1 VKIAIITFG
10 CKVNQY
16 ESEYMAEV
24 LEENG
29 HIIVPEESQADVY
42 IINSCAVT
50 HTAENKVK
58 NRIRRIKRA
67 YPSSKV
73 MVVGCYPQLSPE
85 EVLKVGADVVL
96 GNKEKKEIWKYISLE
111 KPSFFVDRA
120 YWLRDGKVEK
130 LKAGYIEKT
139 RAFVKVED
147 GCDRSCTYCAIRLAR
162 GTKIRSK
169 PIEQS
174 VEEIEGLVKMGFK
187 EIVITGINLG
197 RYGIDT
203 GYHLTDLLWEIEKIE
218 GDFRIRLSSLNPE
231 DVDEKIYNY
240 FRNSSKVCHHLHL
253 SLQSGSNRILK
264 KMNRSYTKEE
274 FMNIVESL
282 RKIDPYFS
290 ITTDVIVGFPGE
302 TERDFLESVEAIKEA
317 KFSRVHAFRYS
328 KRAGTLAAIMKDQ
341 IPGNVKRDRI
351 NYLENVAKEVAKEY
365 RKNLVGKRAKVLV
378 ENKRNGFYRGYDQY
392 YIYHEMPS
400 GKTGEIRETKIVH
413 VTDEGV
419 VSVEARD

>member
-1 VKIAIITFG
+1 VKVAIITFG

-24 LEENG
+24 LEESG
-29 HIIVPEESQADVY
+29 HIIVPEEAQADVY

-50 HTAENKVK
+50 HTAESKVK
-58 NRIRRIKRA
+58 NKIRRIKKEH
-67 YPSSKV
+67 PHSKV
-73 MVVGCYPQLSPE
+73 VVVGCYPQLSPE
-85 EVLKVGADVVL
+85 EPLRVGADTVL
-96 GNKEKKEIWKYISLE
+96 GNKEKKKIWKYIDLE
-111 KPSFFVDRA
+111 KPSFFVDKA

-169 PIEQS
+169 PIDQS
-174 VEEIEGLVKMGFK
+174 VEEIESLVKMGFK

-197 RYGIDT
+197 RYGVDIDQ
-203 GYHLTDLLWEIEKIE
+203 HLTDLLWEIEKIK
-218 GDFRIRLSSLNPE
+218 GNFRIRLSSLNPE
-231 DVDEKIYNY
+231 DVDEKIYDY
-240 FRNSSKVCHHLHL
+240 YKNSSKICHHLHL

-264 KMNRSYTKEE
+264 KMNRGYTKEE
-274 FMNIVESL
+274 FMDIVENL

-290 ITTDVIVGFPGE
+290 ITTDIIVGFPGE
-302 TERDFLESVEAIKEA
+302 TERDFLESIDTIKKS
-317 KFSRVHAFRYS
+317 KFSKVHAFRYS
-328 KRAGTLAAIMKDQ
+328 KRTGTPAALMEDQ

-351 NYLENVAKEVAKEY
+351 SYLESVAKEVAKEY
-365 RKNLVGKRAKVLV
+365 RKNFVGKNVKVLV
-378 ENKRNGFYRGYDQY
+378 ENRKNGFYRGYDQY

-400 GKTGEIRETKIVH
+400 GRTGEIREMKIVH